1 MSSTCFSQ
9 RNFRDSFSRP
19 AGNTYRI
26 NVLVM
31 DPTDYTT
38 ITLWDRECTD
48 LLGRSTSGMRDLMV
62 ERTGNAD
69 SFPLPEIESLI
80 QRKGLFRVS
89 VKPKS
94 EDFFL
99 EAKSFGVT
107 AMISDPNIWK
117 LYDTHDG
124 EDMKLGFWDEEE
136 VIVEDEEVKIP
147 DEIPWASSCLGGKRK
162 HEIYKE
168 ADDPTKRDLDEEFG
182 ATKELLK
189 MKAIKAEK

>member
-1 MSSTCFSQ
+1 
-9 RNFRDSFSRP
+9 
-19 AGNTYRI
+19 
-26 NVLVM
+26 
-31 DPTDYTT
+31 
-38 ITLWDRECTD
+38 
-48 LLGRSTSGMRDLMV
+48 MRDLMA

-136 VIVEDEEVKIP
+136 VIVEDEEVK
-147 DEIPWASSCLGGKRK
+147 RK

-189 MKAIKAEK
+189 MKAIKTEK